1 VTRAWFLALALV
13 ACSRKEEPAR
23 SDHVPAPSASAQP
36 PQGPLVMAPKDQL
49 RTISAPDGEDV
60 AAIVRDAMKR
70 EAQEGRRILVYIG
83 ATWCEPCQR
92 FHAAANKGLLDASFP
107 NLTLLEFDADKD
119 GERLLN
125 AGYGSRLIPYFGV
138 PGPDG
143 RATGKHLEGSV
154 KGDGAVNEIA
164 PRLKKL
170 LE

>member
-1 VTRAWFLALALV
+1 MCCPPPPPPRG
-13 ACSRKEEPAR
+13 
-23 SDHVPAPSASAQP
+23 ASAVAS
-36 PQGPLVMAPKDQL
+36 G
-49 RTISAPDGEDV
+49 RTGGG
-60 AAIVRDAMKR
+60 
-70 EAQEGRRILVYIG
+70 GRSVLVYIG

-107 NLTLLEFDADKD
+107 NLTLLEFDADKE

-154 KGDGAVNEIA
+154 KGDGA
-164 PRLKKL
+164 
-170 LE
+170 